1 MDFFGISGIIIAI
14 FITHAIS
21 SDIWSKSL
29 HSTLFRKESDEY
41 ANYLLWPMA
50 HLVIKREKWNNS
62 HCFKLL
68 YCLLL
73 SGCNVIAKQPT
84 IYSIFRFLS
93 FFIEE
98 QRRIIPGLKFAINSD
113 ISFLTLSI
121 LDRFII
127 ANDISTLPLSEASF
141 CF

>member
-1 MDFFGISGIIIAI
+1 MYLTLAGSLLRKIRGAIWSKFRHFVDFLGISGIIIAI

-21 SDIWSKSL
+21 SDIWSKSF

-62 HCFKLL
+62 HYFKLL

-98 QRRIIPGLKFAINSD
+98 QRRIIPGLKFAIFTIFHN
-113 ISFLTLSI
+113 
-121 LDRFII
+121 
-127 ANDISTLPLSEASF
+127 
-141 CF
+141 